1 MATTHRTLRLVTG
14 TALTLGMAAL
24 WAGSVYHYGSADA
37 SPADLVADA
46 RANPGAQLVN
56 AVSYLLE
63 TILFTIAAIG
73 VAAIVRGRGRT
84 FVLVACGVL
93 AVGLP
98 SHVMGATL
106 HLTMHELATSSLP
119 TDVQVSVLES
129 VDGLGAVY
137 FALIVP
143 FLLGL
148 ILLTAALWRARV
160 VGWQPFAILVADIV
174 VGMTVNGGHTPSD
187 WMWWIDPIVTV
198 AAFAWLAVGL
208 VRYRA
213 DEPEPVESPE
223 QSALAAA

>member
-1 MATTHRTLRLVTG
+1 MATTQRTLRLVTG

-24 WAGSVYHYGSADA
+24 WAGSIYHYGSADA
-37 SPADLVADA
+37 SPADMVADA
-46 RANPGAQLVN
+46 QAHPGALLVN
-56 AVSYLLE
+56 AVSSLVE
-63 TILFTIAAIG
+63 TVLFTIAAIG

-84 FVLVACGVL
+84 FVLVACSVL

-106 HLTMHELATSSLP
+106 NLTMHQLATSSVP
-119 TDVQVSVLES
+119 TEVQVSVLDS
-129 VDGLGAVY
+129 VNGLGAVY

-174 VGMTVNGGHTPSD
+174 VGMTVNGSHTPSD
-187 WMWWIDPIVTV
+187 WMWWIDPIVTIAV
-198 AAFAWLAVGL
+198 FAWLAVGL
-208 VRYRA
+208 ARYRA
-213 DEPEPVESPE
+213 DEPVPVDATELPV
-223 QSALAAA
+223 LATV